1 MVCNTWLKPVKKKI
15 ETIPKQKNETAQLC
29 NNLRSF
35 VFDSMISK
43 NCRASVLLAR
53 LLPFTGAIFSV
64 WQKCGMLAER
74 KKKSTETQQ
83 CAEFRCFVLVTRT
96 GIEPMLQP

>member
-1 MVCNTWLKPVKKKI
+1 M
-15 ETIPKQKNETAQLC
+15 
-29 NNLRSF
+29 
-35 VFDSMISK
+35 
-43 NCRASVLLAR
+43 LAR
-53 LLPFTGAIFSV
+53 LLPFANAIFSV

-74 KKKSTETQQ
+74 KKKSTETQP

>member
-1 MVCNTWLKPVKKKI
+1 MLHEI
-15 ETIPKQKNETAQLC
+15 ENLLRKAQRKTG
-29 NNLRSF
+29 LRSP

-43 NCRASVLLAR
+43 NCRCHFLC
-53 LLPFTGAIFSV
+53 V
-64 WQKCGMLAER
+64 WQKCGMLAEH